1 MGGHALVFGAS
12 GITGWG
18 AVNALLSDY
27 PTPDAFDRV
36 TALTNRPLPVEE
48 SGWPA
53 SKKLNVVSGLDLL
66 SGDQAALEESIR
78 QQVPQIETVSH
89 VYFFAY
95 IYNADSETE
104 IQINV
109 DLLKRAITAVDSL
122 SGKLAFVVLPTGVKT
137 YGVHLLDKFPFAD
150 KLPLSESLPPIPE
163 PFKSKL
169 FYYPQVELLQ
179 QLSATKTWKWCDVIP
194 DIVVGFVPNNNAYC
208 LAQWL
213 ALYLSLY
220 RELNGPGAEVV
231 FPGTKSWTIKSNDS
245 NQDIIGRFAV
255 YASLHP
261 EWSAGERYNVADNA
275 TYSSWEVRWP
285 IICDYFGL
293 KGVAPTN
300 GPGPD
305 PSVYIHE
312 NRERWFELE
321 RKYGLKGGR
330 VGNEKSLTIV
340 SNFLMNQFDFDR
352 QIDLTKMHR
361 AWGDAKEETDV
372 QGAWHVAFDRFR
384 AANIIPKAFT

>member
-18 AVNALLSDY
+18 VVNALLSDY

-36 TALTNRPLPVEE
+36 TALTNRPLSAED
-48 SGWPA
+48 SGWAA

-66 SGDQAALEESIR
+66 SGEQATLEEKIR
-78 QQVPQIETVSH
+78 QQVPQIGTVSH
-89 VYFFAY
+89 LYFFAY
-95 IYNADSETE
+95 IYNADNGTE

-109 DLLKRAITAVDSL
+109 DLLRRAVTAVDNL
-122 SGKLAFVVLPTGVKT
+122 SDKLAFVLTDNQT

-150 KLPLSESLPPIPE
+150 KLPLAESLPAIPE
-163 PFKSKL
+163 PFKSRL
-169 FYYPQVELLQ
+169 FYYPQVELLK
-179 QLSATKTWKWCDVIP
+179 QLSAGKTWKWCDVIP

-213 ALYLSLY
+213 AIYLSLY
-220 RELNGPGAEVV
+220 REINGPGAEVV

-275 TYSSWEVRWP
+275 QWSTWS
-285 IICDYFGL
+285 
-293 KGVAPTN
+293 GVAPID

-305 PSVYIHE
+305 PSAYIQE
-312 NRERWFELE
+312 NKEKWFQMEK
-321 RKYGLKGGR
+321 KYGLKGGR
-330 VGNEKSLTIV
+330 VGNDKSLTIV

-352 QIDLTKMHR
+352 QVDLTKMHA
-361 AWGDAKEETDV
+361 AWGGAKEETDV
-372 QGAWHVAFDRFR
+372 QGAWHIAFDRFR
-384 AANIIPKAFT
+384 AANIIPSVFT

>member
-18 AVNALLSDY
+18 VVNALLSDY
-27 PTPDAFDRV
+27 PTSDAFDRV

-48 SGWPA
+48 SGWPK
-53 SKKLNVVSGLDLL
+53 SEKLNVVSGLDLL
-66 SGDQAALEESIR
+66 SGNQAALEESIR
-78 QQVPQIETVSH
+78 QQVPQIESVSH

-95 IYNADSETE
+95 IFNPDNETE

-109 DLLKRAITAVDSL
+109 DLLRRAITAVDSL
-122 SGKLAFVVLPTGVKT
+122 SEKLAFVT

-150 KLPLSESLPPIPE
+150 KLPLKESLPAIPE

-169 FYYPQVELLQ
+169 FYYPQVELLKE
-179 QLSATKTWKWCDVIP
+179 LSANKTWKWCDVIP

-245 NQDIIGRFAV
+245 NQDIIGRFSV

-275 TYSSWEVRWP
+275 QYSSWS
-285 IICDYFGL
+285 
-293 KGVAPTN
+293 GVAPTN

-305 PSVYIHE
+305 PSAYIHE
-312 NRERWFELE
+312 NKEKWFELE
-321 RKYGLKGGR
+321 KKYGLKGGR

-352 QIDLTKMHR
+352 QVDMTKMHR

-384 AANIIPKAFT
+384 AANIIPKSFT

>member
-18 AVNALLSDY
+18 VVNALLSDY

-36 TALTNRPLPVEE
+36 TALTNRPLAAED

-53 SKKLNVVSGLDLL
+53 SKKLNIVSGLDLL
-66 SGDQAALEESIR
+66 LSGEQAALEECMR
-78 QQVPQIETVSH
+78 QQVPQIYNVSH
-89 VYFFAY
+89 VYIFAY
-95 IYNADSETE
+95 IYNADNETE
-104 IQINV
+104 IRINV
-109 DLLKRAITAVDSL
+109 DLLRRAVVAVNNL
-122 SGKLAFVVLPTGVKT
+122 SDKLAFVVLPTGT

-150 KLPLSESLPPIPE
+150 KLPLTESLPAIPE

-169 FYYPQVELLQ
+169 FYYPQVELLKR
-179 QLSATKTWKWCDVIP
+179 LSAGQAWKWCDVIP

-220 RELNGPGAEVV
+220 REINGLGAEVV

-245 NQDIIGRFAV
+245 SQDIIGRFAV
-255 YASLHP
+255 YASVHP

-275 TYSSWEVRWP
+275 QWSTWSVKWP
-285 IICDYFGL
+285 IICEYFGL
-293 KGVAPTN
+293 KGVAPTD

-305 PSVYIHE
+305 PSVYIQE
-312 NRERWFELE
+312 NKEKWLE
-321 RKYGLKGGR
+321 MEKKYGLRGGK
-330 VGNEKSLTIV
+330 VGNDKSLTIV

-352 QIDLTKMHR
+352 QVDLTKMHA
-361 AWGDAKEETDV
+361 AWGSAKEETDV

-384 AANIIPKAFT
+384 AANIIPSSFT

>member
-18 AVNALLSDY
+18 VVNALLSDY

-36 TALTNRPLPVEE
+36 TALTNRPLSAED
-48 SGWPA
+48 SGWAA

-66 SGDQAALEESIR
+66 SGEQATLEEKIR
-78 QQVPQIETVSH
+78 QQVPQIGTVSH
-89 VYFFAY
+89 LYFFAY
-95 IYNADSETE
+95 IYNADNGTE

-109 DLLKRAITAVDSL
+109 DLLRRAVTAVDNL
-122 SGKLAFVVLPTGVKT
+122 SDRLAFVLTDNQT

-150 KLPLSESLPPIPE
+150 KLPLAESLPAIPE
-163 PFKSKL
+163 PFKSRL
-169 FYYPQVELLQ
+169 FYYPQVELLN
-179 QLSATKTWKWCDVIP
+179 QLSAGKTWKWCDVIP

-213 ALYLSLY
+213 AIYLSLY
-220 RELNGPGAEVV
+220 REINGPGAEVV

-275 TYSSWEVRWP
+275 QWSTWS
-285 IICDYFGL
+285 
-293 KGVAPTN
+293 GVAPID

-305 PSVYIHE
+305 PSAYIQE
-312 NRERWFELE
+312 NKEKWFQMEK
-321 RKYGLKGGR
+321 KYGLKGGR
-330 VGNEKSLTIV
+330 VGNDKSLTIV

-352 QIDLTKMHR
+352 QVDLTKMHA
-361 AWGDAKEETDV
+361 AWGGAKEETDV
-372 QGAWHVAFDRFR
+372 QGAWHIAFDRFR
-384 AANIIPKAFT
+384 AANIIPSVFT